1 MLYFSLFSLLVWK
14 LRSVHQW
21 CLLVLI
27 EGVTNRSKPYFKVVT
42 YLTIDMVDDSLCLQ
56 FSYVVHLSFFGYI
69 KKWNTS
75 FYIGDLGRWC
85 FQILMSYSRIR
96 SFAMDIA
103 DYLKTGAGELCSHI
117 QVSFLFVFI
126 LFIYLTVHGDCK
138 ICAYRWCFYSW
149 WLIKKWLPYT
159 APHIGKVLKIACPF
173 TFPPLLPLFLA
184 IPFLGLN
191 LGLFS
196 FGLTSSMKLMGFVF
210 YRWVRVRVRAR
221 ARAETFSWDCFHS
234 QYLNNMQSFE

>member
-14 LRSVHQW
+14 LQSIHQW

-126 LFIYLTVHGDCK
+126 LFIYLTVLTGDVFIHGGWSRNGCYILLPILGK
-138 ICAYRWCFYSW
+138 FWRLPVPLLFLHYCLYSW
-149 WLIKKWLPYT
+149 LYLSWVWIWVSS
-159 APHIGKVLKIACPF
+159 H
-173 TFPPLLPLFLA
+173 LA
-184 IPFLGLN
+184 
-191 LGLFS
+191 
-196 FGLTSSMKLMGFVF
+196 
-210 YRWVRVRVRAR
+210 
-221 ARAETFSWDCFHS
+221 
-234 QYLNNMQSFE
+234 